1 VRAEVLSRTPSE
13 DEINPVDYDYGFRLS
28 QEYDGFLEKVGDR
41 RLGSCAS
48 FVIATSIAISLY
60 TGIGH
65 KQ

>member
-13 DEINPVDYDYGFRLS
+13 DEINAVDYDHEFRLS

-48 FVIATSIAISLY
+48 FVIATSISTSLH
-60 TGIGH
+60 TGVAH